1 MYANFLVHIGALEN
15 MQYRGYKSG
24 RNKTFGDKGTD
35 WLKNVQMNQLR
46 LQLVVLSK

>member
-24 RNKTFGDKGTD
+24 RNKTFGDKEPIG
-35 WLKNVQMNQLR
+35 
-46 LQLVVLSK
+46 